1 MTSAFDTAP
10 ARGQAGDATPHG
22 PDSARGL
29 DSTHGPDS
37 TRGPDSTPGSDST
50 PGATPGPT
58 PGIVPAVS
66 PKRRPW
72 PGPVMLAATA
82 AICVIAVLVDLQV
95 TAAHHEAAGLEPA
108 WVAVV
113 AALAMAWAG
122 ATVLGTDARHP
133 IGWLLSA
140 FGLWWA
146 LDALASA
153 WLAFAT
159 ASDPVLP
166 GASVAFIVFQRL
178 GAGLLLV
185 LPLLLVLFPHGRLP
199 QGRWRAVAVAALA
212 STALLPVVLLTVP
225 SDIAQDL
232 SGDGPLPEPLQGL
245 DLDVVSLPLPDGV
258 YAGLLRL
265 AYLLVAVSMVPAVA
279 VVVHRLRAA
288 RGVERARM
296 RWLLWAGLVDV
307 LVMLTVW
314 ALPGPWASAG
324 LVLAVCVTSAAVATG
339 ITRPDVVDVDRLLGG
354 TLVYGTL
361 VVGSVLVDLLVLG
374 LASWALDATLDGRES
389 LVLAVIV
396 VIAIY
401 LPVRQ
406 RFSRV
411 VRRWVMGER
420 DDPYAVVSALARR
433 LEDSAG
439 PDEQLLEVA
448 RSLGAAFRLP
458 YVGVEVEQGGGEL
471 LLAEHGDRPA
481 ATRALPIAYRGEH
494 VGRLLLPDR
503 GEAARLRPAD
513 ERLLADV
520 VRQAAAA
527 ARTARLADELQR
539 SREQLVT
546 ALEDERRRL
555 RRDLH
560 DGLGPTLAAVAS
572 RIDTARITA
581 RRDPAATDETLAA
594 ARADVSGMLT
604 EVRRL
609 VHGLRP
615 PALDEVG
622 LLGAVRR
629 QVDAAA
635 TPGLRVAVAA
645 SGELTGLP
653 AAVEVAAYRI
663 VGEALTNVS
672 RHARAGHAQVRLARD
687 EHALVVEVADD
698 GTGIPEGTP
707 AGVGLVSLRERA
719 EELGGRCEVLDAA
732 PGTLVRARLPL
743 TTSGPSP
750 AAGHHEPAAP
760 GTAATASGTEATASG
775 TEAAAQ
781 GTKAT
786 ASDPTPVPTAEV
798 AR

>member
-1 MTSAFDTAP
+1 MISAYDTPTAP
-10 ARGQAGDATPHG
+10 GQVRSVARP
-22 PDSARGL
+22 PD
-29 DSTHGPDS
+29 
-37 TRGPDSTPGSDST
+37 TR
-50 PGATPGPT
+50 
-58 PGIVPAVS
+58 
-66 PKRRPW
+66 RLW
-72 PGPVMLAATA
+72 PGPVLLGSTA
-82 AICVIAVLVDLQV
+82 LLCVVALLIDLQV
-95 TAAHHEAAGLEPA
+95 TAAHHEAADLEPA
-108 WVAVV
+108 WGAVV

-122 ATVLGTDARHP
+122 ATVLGTDSRHP
-133 IGWLLSA
+133 IGWLLSS

-146 LDALASA
+146 VDVLASA

-159 ASDPVLP
+159 SPDPVLP

-199 QGRWRAVAVAALA
+199 RGRWRVVAVTALA

-225 SDIAQDL
+225 SDVAQEL
-232 SGDGPLPEPLQGL
+232 SGDGPLPEPLRGL
-245 DLDVVSLPLPDGV
+245 DLDMVTVPLPDGL
-258 YAGLLRL
+258 YAVLLRL
-265 AYLLVAVSMVPAVA
+265 AYVLVAVSLVPAVA
-279 VVVHRLRAA
+279 VVVHRLRAS

-296 RWLLWAGLVDV
+296 RWLLWAGIVDV

-314 ALPGPWASAG
+314 VLPGPWASAG
-324 LVLAVCVTSAAVATG
+324 LVLAVCVTSAAVAVG
-339 ITRPDVVDVDRLLGG
+339 ITHPEVVDVDRLLGG

-361 VVGSVLVDLLVLG
+361 VACSVLLDLVVLG
-374 LASWALDATLDGRES
+374 VASWALDPTLDGRES

-396 VIAIY
+396 VLALY

-420 DDPYAVVSALARR
+420 DDPYAVVSSLARR
-433 LEDSAG
+433 LEVSTG
-439 PDEQLLEVA
+439 PEEQLLEVA
-448 RSLGAAFRLP
+448 RSLGAAFRLT

-471 LLAEHGDRPA
+471 LLVEHGRRPEG
-481 ATRALPIAYRGEH
+481 THALPIAYGGEH
-494 VGRLLLPDR
+494 VGRLLLPGR
-503 GEAARLRPAD
+503 GETARLRAVD
-513 ERLLADV
+513 ERLLVDV

-527 ARTARLADELQR
+527 ARTSRLADELQR
-539 SREQLVT
+539 SREQIVT
-546 ALEDERRRL
+546 AVEDERRRL

-581 RRDPAATDETLAA
+581 RRDPAAADETLAA

-622 LLGAVRR
+622 LVGAVRR
-629 QVDAAA
+629 QVSAVA
-635 TPGLRVAVAA
+635 PGLQVAVET

-672 RHARAGHAQVRLARD
+672 RHARAAHARVRLARD
-687 EHALVVEVADD
+687 DQALVVEVADD

-719 EELGGRCEVLDAA
+719 GELGGRCEVLDAA

-743 TTSGPSP
+743 TASRPTPAASGPRP
-750 AAGHHEPAAP
+750 
-760 GTAATASGTEATASG
+760 TASAPTRTASRSG
-775 TEAAAQ
+775 
-781 GTKAT
+781 
-786 ASDPTPVPTAEV
+786 PTAEV
-798 AR
+798 GR

>member
-1 MTSAFDTAP
+1 
-10 ARGQAGDATPHG
+10 
-22 PDSARGL
+22 
-29 DSTHGPDS
+29 
-37 TRGPDSTPGSDST
+37 
-50 PGATPGPT
+50 
-58 PGIVPAVS
+58 
-66 PKRRPW
+66 
-72 PGPVMLAATA
+72 ML
-82 AICVIAVLVDLQV
+82 IDLQV
-95 TAAHHEAAGLEPA
+95 TTAHHQAADLEPA
-108 WVAVV
+108 WAAVV

-122 ATVLGTDARHP
+122 AAVLGTDARHP
-133 IGWLLSA
+133 IGWLLSG

-159 ASDPVLP
+159 SSDPVLP

-199 QGRWRAVAVAALA
+199 RGRWRAVAVATLA

-225 SDIAQDL
+225 SDVAQEL

-245 DLDVVSLPLPDGV
+245 DLDAVTLPLPDGV
-258 YAGLLRL
+258 YAVLLRL

-296 RWLLWAGLVDV
+296 RWLLWAGTVDA

-324 LVLAVCVTSAAVATG
+324 LVLAVCVTSAAVAVG
-339 ITRPDVVDVDRLLGG
+339 ITRPDLVDVDRLLGG

-361 VVGSVLVDLLVLG
+361 VVGSVVLDVLVVG
-374 LASWALDATLDGRES
+374 AASWILGATLDGRES
-389 LVLAVIV
+389 LVVAVIV
-396 VIAIY
+396 VLVLY
-401 LPVRQ
+401 LPVRH

-411 VRRWVMGER
+411 VRRWVVGER

-433 LEDSAG
+433 LEDSTG

-448 RSLGAAFRLP
+448 RSLGTAFRLP

-471 LLAEHGDRPA
+471 LLVEHGVRPEG
-481 ATRALPIAYRGEH
+481 TRALPIAYRGEP
-494 VGRLLLPDR
+494 VGRLLLPAQ
-503 GEAARLRPAD
+503 GGGARLRPSD

-546 ALEDERRRL
+546 AVADERRRL

-581 RRDPAATDETLAA
+581 RRDPGATDETLAA

-622 LLGAVRR
+622 LVGAVRR
-629 QVDAAA
+629 QVAAA
-635 TPGLRVAVAA
+635 APGLEVTVDTT
-645 SGELTGLP
+645 GELTGLP

-672 RHARAGHAQVRLARD
+672 RHARAGHARVRLVRD
-687 EHALVVEVADD
+687 DRELVVEVADD
-698 GTGIPEGTP
+698 GTGIAEGTP

-719 EELGGRCEVLDAA
+719 EELGGRCEVVDAA

-743 TTSGPSP
+743 T
-750 AAGHHEPAAP
+750 
-760 GTAATASGTEATASG
+760 ASH
-775 TEAAAQ
+775 
-781 GTKAT
+781 
-786 ASDPTPVPTAEV
+786 PTRTAEV